1 MIRLSVS
8 YSPFPFKCYPMIN
21 IDSIICIKLE
31 SKKAHRQSTFQ
42 SALAKKRCGK
52 IKKKFTAFL
61 VNLSLNIDDMNI
73 RQSHI
78 LKPPSPDKSR
88 MKKNQQCY
96 VTILTIVS
104 S

>member
-1 MIRLSVS
+1 
-8 YSPFPFKCYPMIN
+8 MIN

-42 SALAKKRCGK
+42 GALAKKRCGK

-61 VNLSLNIDDMNI
+61 VNLLLNIDDMSK

-78 LKPPSPDKSR
+78 LKPPSPHKSR
-88 MKKNQQCY
+88 MKKKNQQCY
-96 VTILTIVS
+96 LTTLTIVS

>member
-8 YSPFPFKCYPMIN
+8 YSPCPFKCYPMIN

-52 IKKKFTAFL
+52 IKKKVHSFSCKSIIKYWWYEQKTIAHFEAT
-61 VNLSLNIDDMNI
+61 LSP
-73 RQSHI
+73 Q
-78 LKPPSPDKSR
+78 K
-88 MKKNQQCY
+88 
-96 VTILTIVS
+96 
-104 S
+104 

>member
-1 MIRLSVS
+1 
-8 YSPFPFKCYPMIN
+8 MIN

-61 VNLSLNIDDMNI
+61 VNLLLNIDDMNK

-78 LKPPSPDKSR
+78 LKPPSPTKVGWKKKSA
-88 MKKNQQCY
+88 MLFNNINNCF
-96 VTILTIVS
+96 ILRGLNGS
-104 S
+104 DHF